1 MDDTLFWGLL
11 PIHSWFTHRKG
22 FLVWKPLMVS
32 YIRRGFLC
40 VLYSFSF
47 RRSILSFRS
56 SVLFMLFMFI
66 YSSLRKESAKISVSE
81 ALLRAQRTR
90 NSSFFFF
97 FASSGL
103 KITSGQ
109 RTLSGQ
115 KGDLIGKNVTSIT
128 SYRDGH
134 VVYCCLFL
142 NKLLFILE

>member
-1 MDDTLFWGLL
+1 MLELHRVFFRRTEHCSWMDDTLFWGLL

-66 YSSLRKESAKISVSE
+66 YSSLRKEYAKISVSE
-81 ALLRAQRTR
+81 ALLRVQRTR
-90 NSSFFFF
+90 NSSFFLFYQF
-97 FASSGL
+97 RAQNNVRWTDIVRPERWL
-103 KITSGQ
+103 D
-109 RTLSGQ
+109 RQ
-115 KGDLIGKNVTSIT
+115 KLDF
-128 SYRDGH
+128 DH
-134 VVYCCLFL
+134 V
-142 NKLLFILE
+142 I